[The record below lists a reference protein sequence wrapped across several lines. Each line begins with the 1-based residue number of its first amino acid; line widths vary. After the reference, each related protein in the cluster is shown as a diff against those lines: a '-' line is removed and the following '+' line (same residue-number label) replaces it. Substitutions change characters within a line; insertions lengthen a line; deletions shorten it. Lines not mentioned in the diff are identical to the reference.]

1 MAWITMSFDSEALHM
16 PVMLDVLIPQGHGNY
31 KSLYLLHGAGG
42 DHSSWITKTR
52 IADYVDNTDIAVIM
66 PSGNNKCYVNNVN
79 GKDYFTFVTEELV
92 KKCETWFSLSKE
104 KEDRFIAGMSMG
116 AYGAVNAALEC
127 PDKYGAVFS
136 YSGLMDIV
144 ERFHNPKGIDF
155 TPVFG
160 NEDQLLTG
168 NYDLMEKVHKNFKR
182 FGVNVEKPTE
192 FYLYCGLS
200 DRILHMSDKMYM
212 NMRDNGFNVKYQ
224 TGEGGHDW
232 EYWDKCVMET
242 VDIINQGGDLLCQ

>member
-16 PVMLDVLIPQGHGNY
+16 PVMLDVLLPQGHGNY

-52 IADYVDNTDIAVIM
+52 ISDYADNTDIAVIM
-66 PSGNNKCYVNNVN
+66 PSGNNKCY
-79 GKDYFTFVTEELV
+79 FTFITEELI
-92 KKCETWFSLSKE
+92 KKCEMWFSLSTK

-116 AYGAVNAALEC
+116 GYGAVNAALEC

-144 ERFHNPKGIDF
+144 ERFNNPRGIDF

-160 NEDQLLTG
+160 NESQLLTG
-168 NYDLMEKVHKNFKR
+168 NYDLMEKVHKYHDR
-182 FGVNVEKPTE
+182 FSENVEKQTK
-192 FYLYCGLS
+192 FYIYCGLS

-212 NMRDNGFNVKYQ
+212 NMKDNGFNVKYQ
-224 TGEGGHDW
+224 AEEGSHDW
-232 EYWDKCVMET
+232 EYWDKCISKT
-242 VDIINQGGDLLCQ
+242 VDIINNSTVNQGGKTSCQ